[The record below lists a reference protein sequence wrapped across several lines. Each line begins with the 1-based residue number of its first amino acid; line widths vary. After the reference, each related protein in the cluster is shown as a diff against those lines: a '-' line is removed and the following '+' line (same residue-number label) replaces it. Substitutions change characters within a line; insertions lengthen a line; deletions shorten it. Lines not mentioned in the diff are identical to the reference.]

1 MQSDFKKKVLSVVS
15 KIPKGQVM
23 TYGQVA
29 QKAGNAKASRA
40 VGAIMK
46 QNYNPDVPC
55 HRVVASNGK
64 PGGYNRGVENKIKIL
79 EQEGVSIFLTKQHA
93 H

>member
-1 MQSDFKKKVLSVVS
+1 MESDFKKKVLAVVS

-29 QKAGNAKASRA
+29 ERAGRPKAARA

-55 HRVVASNGK
+55 HRVVASGGK
-64 PGGYNRGVENKIKIL
+64 LGGYNRGIENKIKIL
-79 EQEGVSIFLTKQHA
+79 VQEGALIPLSK
-93 H
+93 

>member
-1 MQSDFKKKVLSVVS
+1 MQTDFKKRVLSIVL

-23 TYGQVA
+23 TYGEVA
-29 QKAGNAKASRA
+29 EKAGNPKSARA

-55 HRVVASNGK
+55 HRVVGSGGNL
-64 PGGYNRGVENKIKIL
+64 GGYNRGVENKVKIL
-79 EQEGVSIFLTKQHA
+79 EKEGALIPIKP
-93 H
+93 

>member
-1 MQSDFKKKVLSVVS
+1 MQTDFKKKVLKIVS

-29 QKAGNAKASRA
+29 EKAGKPKAARA

-55 HRVVASNGK
+55 HRVVGSGGNL
-64 PGGYNRGVENKIKIL
+64 GGYNRGLENKVKIL
-79 EQEGVSIFLTKQHA
+79 EREGALTRVKS
-93 H
+93 

>member
-1 MQSDFKKKVLSVVS
+1 MESDFRQKVLAIVA

-29 QKAGNAKASRA
+29 EKAGNAKASRA

-46 QNYNPDVPC
+46 QNYNPEVPC
-55 HRVVASNGK
+55 HRVVGANSF
-64 PGGYNRGVENKIKIL
+64 GGYNRGLENKIKIL
-79 EQEGVSIFLTKQHA
+79 EKEGALTRVV
-93 H
+93 

>member
-1 MQSDFKKKVLSVVS
+1 MESEFKKKVLKVVL

-29 QKAGNAKASRA
+29 EKAGNPKASRA

-55 HRVVASNGK
+55 HRVVGANGSF
-64 PGGYNRGVENKIKIL
+64 GGYNRGLENKIKML
-79 EQEGVSIFLTKQHA
+79 EKEGALIRVV
-93 H
+93 

>member
-1 MQSDFKKKVLSVVS
+1 MESEFKKKVLAIVL

-29 QKAGNAKASRA
+29 EKAGKPKAARA

-46 QNYNPDVPC
+46 QNYNPDIPC
-55 HRVVASNGK
+55 HRVVGSSGNL
-64 PGGYNRGVENKIKIL
+64 GGYNRGIENKVKIL
-79 EQEGVSIFLTKQHA
+79 EKEGALVRLAK
-93 H
+93 

>member
-1 MQSDFKKKVLSVVS
+1 MERDFKKNVLAIVS
-15 KIPKGQVM
+15 MIPKGQAM

-29 QKAGNAKASRA
+29 EKAGNEKAARA

-55 HRVVASNGK
+55 HRVVGSGGK
-64 PGGYNRGVENKIKIL
+64 LGGYNRGLENKVKIL
-79 EQEGVSIFLTKQHA
+79 ESEGALIPIKP
-93 H
+93 